1 MDRKVVYEFPKANDE
16 RICASLSSYRD
27 KIYVDLRIFFVDSNS
42 GELRPT
48 KKGITLPESLFSQL
62 KNAVLS
68 CEKELFTVER

>member
-1 MDRKVVYEFPKANDE
+1 MEKKVVYEFAKTNDE
-16 RICASLSSYRD
+16 RVCASIGSYRD
-27 KIYVDLRIFFVDSNS
+27 KIYVDLRVFFTDPNN

-48 KKGITLPESLFSQL
+48 KKGITVPESLFSQL